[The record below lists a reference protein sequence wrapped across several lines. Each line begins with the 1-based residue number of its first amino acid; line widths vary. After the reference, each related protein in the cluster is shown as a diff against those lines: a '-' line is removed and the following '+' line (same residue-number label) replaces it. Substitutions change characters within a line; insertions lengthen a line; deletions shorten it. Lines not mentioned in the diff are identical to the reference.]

1 MFALTAVEYAQC
13 SADDALVLMDVPLEK
28 LGNPPHVGFLFCLDK
43 DGKHWTVAT
52 GDQDVVQ
59 EIEAAQKLG
68 NNTAL
73 AGQLGL
79 ALDESR
85 FPVMRGGWPEEW
97 PLSTQPTGQRDRG
110 PTARRDRR
118 RRHASSLAT

>member
-1 MFALTAVEYAQC
+1 MFPLTTVEYAQC
-13 SADDALVLMDVPLEK
+13 SADDAFLLMDVPLER
-28 LGNPPHVGFLFCLDK
+28 LGNPPHVGFLFCLDE

-52 GDQDVVQ
+52 GDQDIVQ
-59 EIEAAQKLG
+59 EIKAAQKLG

-73 AGQLGL
+73 ARQLGL

-97 PLSTQPTGQRDRG
+97 PPSTPPTGQHHGG
-110 PTARRDRR
+110 PAARRDRR